1 MSEDNNKQAKLTPV
15 SKSGQED
22 HLDDYKDAIELM
34 FFAYRDFISDPDL
47 ILSDH
52 GFGRAHHRVLHFVGY
67 NPGLSI
73 AELLDILQVTKQS
86 LARILRDLIDMDYI
100 RQEIGEDDRR
110 KRLLYLSKK
119 GRNLHKE
126 LLSPQINRFA
136 DVLQTIGPEK
146 FSAWKDVMRGVIS
159 ESNRETVDAH
169 IERARK
175 ETADIYSSPVVDIS
189 QKKSD
194 QAH

>member
-1 MSEDNNKQAKLTPV
+1 MSEDNKQTENKPTSIQADD
-15 SKSGQED
+15 QEA

-73 AELLDILQVTKQS
+73 AELLEILQVTKQS

-100 RQEIGEDDRR
+100 RQEIGDEDRR

-119 GRNLHKE
+119 GRELHK
-126 LLSPQINRFA
+126 
-136 DVLQTIGPEK
+136 
-146 FSAWKDVMRGVIS
+146 
-159 ESNRETVDAH
+159 
-169 IERARK
+169 
-175 ETADIYSSPVVDIS
+175 
-189 QKKSD
+189 
-194 QAH
+194 

>member
-1 MSEDNNKQAKLTPV
+1 LSEDNKQTENKPTSIQADD
-15 SKSGQED
+15 QEA

-73 AELLDILQVTKQS
+73 AELLEILQVTKQS

-100 RQEIGEDDRR
+100 RQEIGDEDRR

-119 GRNLHKE
+119 GRELHKE
-126 LLSPQINRFA
+126 LLAPQINRFA
-136 DVLQTIGPEK
+136 NVLQTIGPEK

-159 ESNRETVDAH
+159 ERNKEAVDGH

-175 ETADIYSSPVVDIS
+175 EPTDSYSSSVVDMS
-189 QKKSD
+189 LKKSV
-194 QAH
+194 